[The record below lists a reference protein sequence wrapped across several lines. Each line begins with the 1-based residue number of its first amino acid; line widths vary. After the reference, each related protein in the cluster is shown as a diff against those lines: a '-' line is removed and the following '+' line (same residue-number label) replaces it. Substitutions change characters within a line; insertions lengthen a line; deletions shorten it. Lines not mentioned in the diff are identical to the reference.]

1 MASTDNSPS
10 IDERVYLN
18 RVHLFFGLAKGN
30 MAGIF
35 VGTVLVG
42 LVLHSGGTAASVLGV
57 WVGLIAASLLAVVL
71 YEQRVQRTTI
81 TVTNCKTLLWTRIGL
96 GACIA
101 LLWGLAGFLL
111 PSADTE
117 FQHTYIFITLT
128 TLVTVGALGYSAMPA
143 YYLIINAVSLVPL
156 SAKFAWQ
163 LLVLGDEYYL
173 LLLAGAVAWQ
183 VVVMKKALQ
192 VSGTV
197 INAIS
202 VNEQLSDEMREHE
215 RTKALLQHMA
225 QQDPLTGLANRALF
239 SDRLNQ
245 TLALAQRNG
254 TRCAQ
259 LYIDLDHFKPV
270 NDQFGH
276 ATGDLL
282 LKDVA
287 SRMLAC
293 VRESDTVA
301 RIGGDEFVV
310 LLPHVE
316 GSESALHV
324 AQKIR
329 AAMANPFTIDGHD
342 IRIGCCVGVAVY
354 PDNGRNE
361 TELSA
366 RADAAM
372 YAAKHDGGNS
382 VRLAEPA

>member
-1 MASTDNSPS
+1 MASTDNSHS

-18 RVHLFFGLAKGN
+18 RVRLFFGLAKGN

-35 VGTVLVG
+35 VGTVLIG
-42 LVLHSGGTAASVLGV
+42 LVLHSGGTSASVLGV

-71 YEQRVQRTTI
+71 YEQRVQRITI
-81 TVTNCKTLLWTRIGL
+81 TVANCKTLLWTRIGL

-111 PSADTE
+111 PSAGTE
-117 FQHTYIFITLT
+117 FQHTYIFITLS
-128 TLVTVGALGYSAMPA
+128 TLVTVGALGYSAMPT

-163 LLVLGDEYYL
+163 LLFIGHDHYLYL
-173 LLLAGAVAWQ
+173 LVVAVAWQ
-183 VVVMKKALQ
+183 AVVMKKALQ
-192 VSGTV
+192 VSRTV
-197 INAIS
+197 INEIS
-202 VNEQLSDEMREHE
+202 VNERLTDEITEHE

-276 ATGDLL
+276 ATGDVL

-287 SRMLAC
+287 SRMVAC

-310 LLPHVE
+310 LLRNIDNAE
-316 GSESALHV
+316 DALHV
-324 AQKIR
+324 AEKIR
-329 AAMANPFTIDGHD
+329 AALASPFPIDGRD
-342 IRIGCCVGVAVY
+342 IRIGCCVGIAVY
-354 PDNGRNE
+354 PEHGRTE
-361 TELSA
+361 SELSA

-372 YAAKHDGGNS
+372 YAAKHDGGNT

>member
-1 MASTDNSPS
+1 MATTDKRPS

-18 RVHLFFGLAKGN
+18 RVRLFFGLAKGN

-35 VGTVLVG
+35 VGTVLIG
-42 LVLHSGGTAASVLGV
+42 LVLHSGGTSASVLGV

-71 YEQRVQRTTI
+71 YEQRVQRI
-81 TVTNCKTLLWTRIGL
+81 AISVANCKTLLWTRIGL

-117 FQHTYIFITLT
+117 FQHTYIFITLS

-163 LLVLGDEYYL
+163 LLVLGHDYYL
-173 LLLAGAVAWQ
+173 YLLVAAVAWQ

-192 VSGTV
+192 VSRTV
-197 INAIS
+197 INEIS
-202 VNEQLSDEMREHE
+202 VNERLTDEITEHE

-245 TLALAQRNG
+245 TLALAQRSG

-259 LYIDLDHFKPV
+259 LYIDLDRFKPV

-276 ATGDLL
+276 ATGDVL

-310 LLPHVE
+310 LLRNIDNAE
-316 GSESALHV
+316 DALHV
-324 AQKIR
+324 AEKIR
-329 AAMANPFTIDGHD
+329 AALASPFPIDGRD
-342 IRIGCCVGVAVY
+342 IRIGCCVGIAVY
-354 PDNGRNE
+354 PEHGRNE
-361 TELSA
+361 SELSA

-372 YAAKHDGGNS
+372 YAAKHAGGNT
-382 VRLAEPA
+382 VRLAKPA